1 MTEVFIS
8 DLHLSEAEPEIT
20 LGFLQFLE
28 ERLGDA
34 SSLYILGDFFELWV
48 GDDHQSEFNQ
58 GILEALQKVSVP
70 IFLMHGNRDF
80 LLGERFCQAIGATL
94 LPDPSVINVQGEQVL
109 LMHGDSLC
117 TEDVEYMKVRGLLRS
132 EAFQQDFL
140 SKPIPE
146 RIAFAEGA
154 RQQSQ
159 AHTRETAADIMDV
172 TPSEVVKVMQQNG
185 VQILIHGHTHRPAVH
200 DVALTDSTGKR
211 FVLGDW
217 SRTGGWQIR
226 AGAAGIELSEFSFS

>member
-20 LGFLQFLE
+20 QGFLQFLE

-48 GDDHQSEFNQ
+48 GDDHESEVSQ
-58 GILEALQKVSVP
+58 RILEALRELP
-70 IFLMHGNRDF
+70 IPIYLMHGNRDF
-80 LLGERFCQAIGATL
+80 LLGERFCQAVGATL
-94 LPDPSVINVQGEQVL
+94 LPDPSVITINGEKVL
-109 LMHGDSLC
+109 LLHGDSLC

-172 TPSEVVKVMQQNG
+172 TPSEVVKVMEQAG
-185 VQILIHGHTHRPAVH
+185 VHTLIHGHTHRPAVH
-200 DVALTDSTGKR
+200 DVALEGVQGKR

-217 SRTGGWQIR
+217 SSTGGWQIR
-226 AGAAGIELSEFSFS
+226 AGADGIELTEFSFS